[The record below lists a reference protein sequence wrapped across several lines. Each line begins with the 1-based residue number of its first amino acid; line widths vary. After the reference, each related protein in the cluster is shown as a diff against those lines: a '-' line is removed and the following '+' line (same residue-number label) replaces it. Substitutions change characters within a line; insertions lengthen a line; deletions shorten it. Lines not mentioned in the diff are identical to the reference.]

1 MNRLENTNKQ
11 ENNRKCKCHADASS
25 KTKSGPDASK
35 YIPTGLN
42 FASLIIMLLSVGQ
55 SQLCIWYIISFVR
68 PKEPFTFA
76 ALHRERSHALQQ
88 ATCNSSPSLSSNPLP
103 SSWRHHQP
111 PRLDGLDSQSA
122 GAGATP
128 VATYVV
134 CFISRLSHIATLW
147 FKLETRSPAV
157 AATWLCIVAVAI
169 DSMRHKTSPMCVKCA
184 IDANPIEDHKPRA
197 APIALL

>member
-1 MNRLENTNKQ
+1 
-11 ENNRKCKCHADASS
+11 
-25 KTKSGPDASK
+25 
-35 YIPTGLN
+35 
-42 FASLIIMLLSVGQ
+42 MLLSVGQ

-76 ALHRERSHALQQ
+76 ALHCERSHALHQ
-88 ATCNSSPSLSSNPLP
+88 ATCNSSPYPSPSLA
-103 SSWRHHQP
+103 SSWRHRQP

-134 CFISRLSHIATLW
+134 CLISRLSHIATLW

-157 AATWLCIVAVAI
+157 AATWLCIAAVATASI
-169 DSMRHKTSPMCVKCA
+169 SHKTSPMCVKCA
-184 IDANPIEDHKPRA
+184 IDADPIEDHKPWA
-197 APIALL
+197 APIEFP